1 MNTFIFTLSGYWWLF
16 LAINIFWKVWFPHSS
31 KRFKTQ
37 GYTKHLHIATVV
49 LSLTVS
55 CIPVAAAL
63 GTGGF
68 VISSFPSFLS
78 YCYPRNADASFYSF
92 ILPLCLTLPTGSTF
106 NLLTLWK
113 VLKVKGDLINTVG
126 LCRVS
131 QYTLYYSEWLHQ
143 RRRHEGI

>member
-1 MNTFIFTLSGYWWLF
+1 MNTFIFTLYSYWWLF

-31 KRFKTQ
+31 KRIQTR
-37 GYTKHLHIATVV
+37 GYTKYLHIATVV

-63 GTGGF
+63 GTGGY

-78 YCYPRNADASFYSF
+78 YCYPRNADTFFYSF
-92 ILPLCLTLPTGSTF
+92 ILPFCLILPTGSTF

-113 VLKVKGDLINTVG
+113 VLKVKKELINKVKITACLSIESDVTQA
-126 LCRVS
+126 S
-131 QYTLYYSEWLHQ
+131 IHAF
-143 RRRHEGI
+143 I